1 MIPCLW
7 AKGKFEEVFEYVI
20 QDVRITLVLAKTC
33 DSRGYLRWVT
43 CHGTGR
49 MMPLPDGWRTV
60 EVAQNLP
67 EPSSCWLNKQ
77 WSRANFTA
85 WMQSVAD
92 RVVVNPDRRNDTG
105 STSGPHAAA
114 ASLSFTGFFFI
125 MWTCLLPAIHSIPV
139 KPDRLTSQLATYCT

>member
-1 MIPCLW
+1 MQGNCVGHVDMMFQVLCQLGFGVSLDAAARGMRLARKCRGLQGSLIPCLW

-33 DSRGYLRWVT
+33 DSRGYLRWIT
-43 CHGTGR
+43 RHGTGR

-92 RVVVNPDRRNDTG
+92 RVVVNLRSP
-105 STSGPHAAA
+105 
-114 ASLSFTGFFFI
+114 
-125 MWTCLLPAIHSIPV
+125 
-139 KPDRLTSQLATYCT
+139 K